1 MLKVPYFYYKYCPAF
16 SDYISKKD
24 LNRKSKMKKH
34 VEENI
39 GDNLCNLQDDKDFQ
53 NKKST
58 SFLKKKKMII
68 WSSREV
74 KHSTFHHTVKQIK
87 RQDTGKEKIFVEPT
101 AESVSVFVRALT
113 TP

>member
-1 MLKVPYFYYKYCPAF
+1 
-16 SDYISKKD
+16 
-24 LNRKSKMKKH
+24 
-34 VEENI
+34 
-39 GDNLCNLQDDKDFQ
+39 
-53 NKKST
+53 
-58 SFLKKKKMII
+58 MII